1 MHKITQLPHQKRESR
16 NLLITV
22 VLNLIIAVAELIGGI
37 LSNSLA
43 LISDALHNFGDGI
56 AVLITYITVKIS
68 GTEANAKKTFGY
80 KRIQILAALF
90 NALTLIAIC
99 VFLLAEAWHRFR
111 EPQEVEGFTMLFV
124 ASIGLIANLVGVWLL
139 KDFSA
144 KNLNIKAAYL
154 HLIGDTLSSVAVIV
168 GGVFIWLYQVYWL
181 DPLITAL
188 ISVYII
194 RETWHIVTDTYNIL
208 MQAAPPN
215 MDIQQIS
222 ENVKALQG
230 VSNMHHVHLW
240 CLTDQDIHL
249 EAHIELEN
257 NMLVS
262 DAQQIQSAI
271 EQLLKSKFGI
281 SHITLQIEY
290 RNCVPSYSHKAKN
303 C

>member
-56 AVLITYITVKIS
+56 AMLITYITLKIS
-68 GTEANAKKTFGY
+68 GREANTKKTFGY

-90 NALTLIAIC
+90 NAITLIAIC
-99 VFLLAEAWHRFR
+99 VFLLEEAWHRFR

-124 ASIGLIANLVGVWLL
+124 ASIGLIANLIGVWLL

-154 HLIGDTLSSVAVIV
+154 HLIGDTLSSIAVII

-208 MQAAPPN
+208 MQAAPAN
-215 MDIQQIS
+215 IDIQQIS

-230 VSNMHHVHLW
+230 VSNMHHIHLW

-271 EQLLKSKFGI
+271 EHLLKSKFGI
-281 SHITLQIEY
+281 SHITLQLEY
-290 RNCVPSYSHKAKN
+290 RNCLPSHSPKEKN

>member
-1 MHKITQLPHQKRESR
+1 MHKITQLPHQMRESR

-22 VLNLIIAVAELIGGI
+22 VLNMVISVAELIGGI

-43 LISDALHNFGDGI
+43 LISDAIHNFGDGI

-68 GTEANAKKTFGY
+68 GREANAKKTFGY

-124 ASIGLIANLVGVWLL
+124 AAIGLIANIIGVWLL

-154 HLIGDTLSSVAVIV
+154 HLIGDTLSSVAVII
-168 GGVFIWLYQVYWL
+168 GGIFIWLYKVYWL
-181 DPLITAL
+181 DPVITVL
-188 ISVYII
+188 ISIYII
-194 RETWHIVTDTYNIL
+194 RETWYIVTDTYNIL
-208 MQAAPPN
+208 MQAAPAN
-215 MDIQQIS
+215 IDMQQIS
-222 ENVKALQG
+222 LAVKAVGG

-249 EAHIELEN
+249 EAHIELNEN
-257 NMLVS
+257 LLLS
-262 DAQQIQSAI
+262 DAQQIQHEVEHI
-271 EQLLKSKFGI
+271 LKDKFGI
-281 SHITLQIEY
+281 SHITLQLEY
-290 RNCVPSYSHKAKN
+290 RSCSSPHQTNIC
-303 C
+303 